1 MANSL
6 YLITSIT
13 QSGGSSNYDYVI
25 DTSTAYDG
33 EFTTGNGA
41 TSDGDDIFEDG
52 EVFFYTVNGTTY
64 LARYDG
70 FVDVNA
76 ASATDF
82 GTVTLISVVSGP
94 DTDGLVG
101 SQFAFTQ
108 DGTVPEEAN
117 RALLPDPLTG
127 IQIIGLVCFAAG
139 TLIETAQGNIP
150 VENLTVG
157 DLVNTKDGGLQ
168 KIEWI
173 NSKVFPLDSGKV
185 LKTTP
190 VRIKAHAFGPSQ
202 PGTDLIVSQQHRIL
216 VQGPAAE
223 LLFGEPEVLVPAK
236 HLVNGKDIEFAT
248 DITSVEYVHFMFDR
262 HQIVTSNGMATE
274 SFYPD
279 QAAVG
284 NLDKNTKQELLHLFP
299 ELEHGISSF
308 GPTARLSIKAY
319 QAAALMQFRSPDL
332 RCPARIGLL

>member
-6 YLITSIT
+6 YLISSIT

-25 DTSTAYDG
+25 DVTTSYDG

-52 EVFFYTVNGTTY
+52 ETFFYTVNGTTY
-64 LARYDG
+64 LAQYDG

-76 ASATDF
+76 ASAIDF

-101 SQFAFTQ
+101 SQFAFTL
-108 DGTVPEEAN
+108 DGSVPEEAN
-117 RALLPDPLTG
+117 RASLPDPTTG

-139 TLIETAQGNIP
+139 TLIKTDMGDIP

-157 DLVNTKDGGLQ
+157 DLVKTKDHGFQ

-173 NSKVFPLDSGKV
+173 NSKVFPLTSGKI

-202 PGTDLIVSQQHRIL
+202 PRTDLLVSQQHRVL
-216 VQGPAAE
+216 VQGAAAE

-236 HLVNGKDIEFAT
+236 HLVNGNDIEFAT
-248 DITSVEYVHFMFDR
+248 DVTSVDYVHFMFNQ
-262 HQIVTSNGMATE
+262 HQIVTSNGLATE

-279 QAAVG
+279 QAAIG
-284 NLDKNTKQELLHLFP
+284 NLDENAKQELLCLFP
-299 ELEHGISSF
+299 ELRNKISSF
-308 GPTARLSIKAY
+308 GPTARLTIKAY
-319 QAAALMQFRSPDL
+319 QAAALMQFRNL
-332 RCPARIGLL
+332 GFRHPAHTASL